1 MHTSS
6 VPGSVLGVGVEEV
19 HRMNDHHPVERAPRP
34 AGLSAV
40 DVSGTA
46 DGTGTRGEEQTR
58 FCVSRSKCQ
67 DTQSH
72 KYSLTHGDMTRDV
85 ETLRDGVWPVM
96 RVVTDKGMAR
106 KGDKV
111 RHGNVV
117 NGKVPMIVQRCSVSL
132 LYVMW

>member
-1 MHTSS
+1 M
-6 VPGSVLGVGVEEV
+6 PGSVLGMGVEEV

-34 AGLSAV
+34 AGLSPM
-40 DVSGTA
+40 DVSGTV
-46 DGTGTRGEEQTR
+46 DRTGTRGEQTR
-58 FCVSRSKCQ
+58 FCVFRSKHQ

-72 KYSLTHGDMTRDV
+72 KYSLTHGDMIRDV
-85 ETLRDGVWPVM
+85 QTLRDGVWPVM

-117 NGKVPMIVQRCSVSL
+117 NGKVPMTVQRCSVSL